1 MGSAPGRRPYSS
13 GLPPSS
19 GVHTR
24 MIRFQNI
31 NHPRQLFLNFFKG
44 CCVDLSTLVLVP
56 DTVDFDVIVSGEV

>member
-1 MGSAPGRRPYSS
+1 
-13 GLPPSS
+13 
-19 GVHTR
+19 